1 MRIHTSVLVKLPVSV
16 SFDYN
21 PDSATPFYNL
31 NTPGGGSHVGEHEVR
46 VPTYEEFTEAL
57 LEAISKES
65 KSWKEIYDDYIA
77 NEV

>member
-31 NTPGGGSHVGEHEVR
+31 NTPSSQSYPGQNEVR

-57 LEAISKES
+57 LEALSKES